1 MKKPAAK
8 SPAPKS
14 KDPVAKPKKP
24 IIKLSVSVNGNQAEP
39 MRLLGNHTDLPEAGD
54 VVKVLPDRL
63 KSTVFAKQV
72 KIERI
77 AVENGKK
84 TFHATTGF

>member
-1 MKKPAAK
+1 MKKVVAK
-8 SPAPKS
+8 S
-14 KDPVAKPKKP
+14 KKP
-24 IIKLSVSVNGNQAEP
+24 VIKMSVVVNGNQAEP
-39 MRLLGNHTDLPEAGD
+39 MRLLGNHTELPEAGD

-72 KIERI
+72 KVERI
-77 AVENGKK
+77 SLENGKK

>member
-1 MKKPAAK
+1 MKKVVAK
-8 SPAPKS
+8 S
-14 KDPVAKPKKP
+14 KKP
-24 IIKLSVSVNGNQAEP
+24 VIKMSVVVNGNQAEP
-39 MRLLGNHTDLPEAGD
+39 MRLLGNHTDLPEVGD

-77 AVENGKK
+77 SQEGAKK

>member
-1 MKKPAAK
+1 MKKAE
-8 SPAPKS
+8 PK
-14 KDPVAKPKKP
+14 AKKP
-24 IIKLSVSVNGNQAEP
+24 VIKMNVSVNGNQAEP
-39 MRLLGNHTDLPEAGD
+39 MRLLGNHTDLPETGD

-77 AVENGKK
+77 SQENGKR